1 MARSLRACAAAALV
15 ASSLF
20 VSPTRAGVV
29 HSTPPLRPAS
39 WRSAGPV
46 RVYRF
51 VLTGPLAAA
60 RSAAAVIVD
69 VSDHCWTAR
78 EFGFVEVALPAG
90 IQPNV
95 AASGGIA
102 WYNDEA
108 DRFEALGL
116 EP

>member
-1 MARSLRACAAAALV
+1 MLV
-15 ASSLF
+15 SSSLC
-20 VSPTRAGVV
+20 VSPTCASVV
-29 HSTPPLRPAS
+29 RSTPPVRQALRDD
-39 WRSAGPV
+39 AGPV

-51 VLTGPLAAA
+51 VFMGPLVGA
-60 RSAAAVIVD
+60 RTAAAVIVD
-69 VSDHCWTAR
+69 VSDHRWTAR
-78 EFGFVEVALPAG
+78 EFGFVEVTLPAG
-90 IQPNV
+90 IQPNL

>member
-1 MARSLRACAAAALV
+1 MTTA
-15 ASSLF
+15 
-20 VSPTRAGVV
+20 
-29 HSTPPLRPAS
+29 
-39 WRSAGPV
+39 
-46 RVYRF
+46 
-51 VLTGPLAAA
+51 
-60 RSAAAVIVD
+60 
-69 VSDHCWTAR
+69 CWTAR

-102 WYNDEA
+102 WFNEEA